1 MPRSPPTSKRD
12 TTPLVCMSRE
22 YDRDGSGRQRGGRSG
37 ETDLPP
43 TRARLLS
50 ADEVKESAPCAD
62 SDLSGRNRDHRCW
75 WLDDRVWLGRYLG
88 QLLQREGDGP
98 HGAVVELPAVIEA

>member
-62 SDLSGRNRDHRCW
+62 SDLSGRNRDHRW
-75 WLDDRVWLGRYLG
+75 WGSTSWCGRP
-88 QLLQREGDGP
+88 LQRRSGGVARKDSLELGS
-98 HGAVVELPAVIEA
+98 GADAELEE

>member
-22 YDRDGSGRQRGGRSG
+22 YDRDGSGRQRGGRRG

-50 ADEVKESAPCAD
+50 ADEVEESAPCAD
-62 SDLSGRNRDHRCW
+62 SDLSGRNRNHRW
-75 WLDDRVWLGRYLG
+75 WRLDELVWQAATATEWRGRQEGLARARLGS
-88 QLLQREGDGP
+88 
-98 HGAVVELPAVIEA
+98 